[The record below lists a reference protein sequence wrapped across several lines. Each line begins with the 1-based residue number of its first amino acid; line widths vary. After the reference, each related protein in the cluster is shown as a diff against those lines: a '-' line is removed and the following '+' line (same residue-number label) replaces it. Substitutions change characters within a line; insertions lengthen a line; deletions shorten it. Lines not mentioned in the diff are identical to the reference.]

1 MCLSSWAV
9 VIEYHR
15 VSGLNS
21 LRSLCSQNSGGCK
34 SIDRV
39 PGLVSGKALHPPAPH
54 GFVLCVF
61 LAGGRY
67 IYIYMQITA
76 SPPHKT
82 FPPAQG
88 ERERHQDI
96 SGSFPL

>member
-67 IYIYMQITA
+67 IYADNHLTTPQDLSSGT
-76 SPPHKT
+76 
-82 FPPAQG
+82 G
-88 ERERHQDI
+88 RERETSRHLWVF
-96 SGSFPL
+96 SSLRT